1 MIYSFRSPALPNL
14 VRVSVRPESTSVALS
29 LDHALSFDNEGRL
42 LTLFDNGRLYRRGL
56 DNRVVEK
63 WRSWELGE
71 SSRVRRDLDFEDKC
85 RLFMDV
91 HESMCRVAHALP
103 THAPRDVRRR
113 LERISGWNE
122 RAYDVD
128 RTRFQRAY
136 TPVTILPPDQYLAL
150 VLQATQG
157 CHYNQCLFC
166 DFYHNQPF
174 HIRDEAEFRT
184 HIQAVRDF
192 LGEGLRLRRTI
203 FLADANALVI
213 PQARLL
219 PLFEVINE
227 CFPIAPT
234 RLNRLDLSRWKKQ
247 HPDGMTG
254 VYSFLDAFTG
264 KKKAAEDFAQLA
276 DLGLR
281 RVYIGMESGHLPLLA
296 FLHKPSMPDDVR
308 ETVRAVKAAGVNVG
322 MIVMLG
328 IGGDRYADG
337 HVRDS
342 LALLNDLPLDAGDMV
357 YFSEFVDEPG
367 SAYAEAAQAEGIQPL
382 TGEAIRQQAKTIRA
396 GLRFPIPPRIS
407 AYDIREFIY

>member
-1 MIYSFRSPALPNL
+1 MIYSFRSPALPTL

-42 LTLFDNGRLYRRGL
+42 LTLFEGGRLYKRGL
-56 DNRVVEK
+56 DNRVIEK
-63 WRSWELGE
+63 WRSWQLGE
-71 SSRVRRDLDFEDKC
+71 SGRVRRDLDYDDKR

-91 HESMCRVAHALP
+91 YESVCKVAHALP
-103 THAPRDVRRR
+103 TNAPRDVRRR
-113 LERISGWNE
+113 LERILGWNE
-122 RAYDVD
+122 TAYDVD

-136 TPVTILPPDQYLAL
+136 TPVTVLPPDQYLAL

-166 DFYHNQPF
+166 DFYRDQPF
-174 HIRDEAEFRT
+174 RVRDEDMFRS
-184 HIQAVRDF
+184 HIAAVQSF
-192 LGEGLRLRRTI
+192 LGEGIRLRRTI

-213 PQARLL
+213 RQARLVR
-219 PLFEVINE
+219 LFEVINA
-227 CFPIAPT
+227 CFTIAPA
-234 RLNRLDLSRWKKQ
+234 RMNKVDLSRWKKQ

-264 KKKAAEDFAQLA
+264 KKKSSDDFAQLA

-281 RVYIGMESGHLPLLA
+281 RVYIGMESGHTPLLV
-296 FLHKPSMPDDVR
+296 FLRKPSMPDDVR
-308 ETVRAVKAAGVNVG
+308 ETVRAAKAAGVNVG

-328 IGGDRYADG
+328 IGGDRYAEG

-357 YFSEFVDEPG
+357 YFSEFVDEP
-367 SAYAEAAQAEGIQPL
+367 SSEYAEAAQAEGIQPL
-382 TGEAIRQQAKTIRA
+382 SGEAIRQQAKAIRT
-396 GLRFPIPPRIS
+396 GLRFPIPPRIA